1 MDLRHRGKL
10 IHKIMDENQII
21 IPALGIM
28 LPIIITLGAF
38 VMVVYIRKYDNI
50 ERMAIIE
57 KGLSPDLFKRD
68 RTTSGILSTALL
80 LMGGGLG
87 LLMGYGLDSLFDMEE
102 VAYFSMIFIFGGLGL
117 GLAYLI
123 EEKKSKGTGN

>member
-1 MDLRHRGKL
+1 MN
-10 IHKIMDENQII
+10 EQEII

-50 ERMAIIE
+50 ERMAIID
-57 KGLSPDLFKRD
+57 KGLSPDLFKRE
-68 RTTSGILSTALL
+68 RSTSGALRAALL
-80 LMGGGLG
+80 LMGAGFG
-87 LLMGYGLDSLFDMEE
+87 LLMGYWLDSAFDMEE

-117 GLAYLI
+117 GIAYLI
-123 EEKKSKGTGN
+123 EEKKNSKE